1 MSSDLRDPTPGT
13 GPDLVRIV
21 CNSVGVLAPPK
32 TGLCEFH
39 PPVSKG
45 GKVAGTVKDV
55 HSSHL
60 SVDGCGVSGLHELH
74 HERFALFWRRHIHN
88 ALHVLW
94 AKR

>member
-1 MSSDLRDPTPGT
+1 MRVPTTGP

-45 GKVAGTVKDV
+45 GYVAGTAEGVHLGQLRV
-55 HSSHL
+55 HSS
-60 SVDGCGVSGLHELH
+60 GVCSRHELQKH
-74 HERFALFWRRHIHN
+74 RFALFFRQLVDH
-88 ALHVLW
+88 ALYVLW
-94 AKR
+94 TQC